1 MIETQTDRK
10 IKTLISDNGGEYKY
24 DPFLEAK
31 HFGLRITYAS
41 HLINWLPTAA
51 NKGKTPMEVWSSKP
65 CIDYKYLH
73 TFGCLAYYHVRESKL
88 DPRAKKALF
97 MGFSNGTKGYRLWC
111 LIEKKFVVSRDVTF
125 DEAVVVSQNKHE
137 GETKATKTRSS
148 LKQVELL
155 KTLVVLVR
163 SDVTDTSP
171 IVDSDDEDEDDE
183 EEAST

>member
-51 NKGKTPMEVWSSKP
+51 NKGKTPMEGKQVGSKG
-65 CIDYKYLH
+65 KE
-73 TFGCLAYYHVRESKL
+73 GS
-88 DPRAKKALF
+88 
-97 MGFSNGTKGYRLWC
+97 
-111 LIEKKFVVSRDVTF
+111 KFVVSRDVTF